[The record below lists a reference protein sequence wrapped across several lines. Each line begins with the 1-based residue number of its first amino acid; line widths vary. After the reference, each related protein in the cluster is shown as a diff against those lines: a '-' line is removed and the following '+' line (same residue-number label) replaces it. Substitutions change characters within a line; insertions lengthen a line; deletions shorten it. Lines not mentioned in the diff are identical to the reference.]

1 MTINNNNLHNIIREL
16 NNYKNS
22 LLLIVSKNQSVNDII
37 ELNSRGFKLFGE
49 NRVQEA
55 KEKFL
60 EIKNRSSID
69 LHLIGPLQRNK
80 VKTALQLFDVIQT
93 IDRVSLIDA
102 LVKELRNLINLKTR
116 EYYIQINIG
125 EESQKGG
132 VLKKDLFQLYDYC
145 LQNKLNITGLMCIPP
160 NDKRPEIYFEE
171 MVFLRNKID
180 KGLKLSMGMSND
192 YKVALNY
199 QSNLIRIGSLIFK

>member
-1 MTINNNNLHNIIREL
+1 MTVNNNNLHNIIREL
-16 NNYKNS
+16 DNYQNS
-22 LLLIVSKNQSVNDII
+22 RLLIVSKNQSVNDII

-60 EIKNRSSID
+60 KIKNPSLFD

-80 VKTALQLFDVIQT
+80 VKIALQLFDVIQT
-93 IDRVSLIDA
+93 IDRISLVDT
-102 LVKELRNLINLKTR
+102 LVKELPNLINIKTR
-116 EYYIQINIG
+116 EYFIQINIG

-132 VLKKDLFQLYDYC
+132 VSKKDLFHLYDYC
-145 LQNKLNITGLMCIPP
+145 LQNKLSIAGLMCIPP
-160 NDKRPEIYFEE
+160 NDKRPDIYFEE
-171 MVFLRNKID
+171 MVFLKNKID
-180 KGLKLSMGMSND
+180 KSLKLSMGMSND

-199 QSNLIRIGSLIFK
+199 QSNLIRIGSLIFE

>member
-1 MTINNNNLHNIIREL
+1 MTINYRNLDIIL
-16 NNYKNS
+16 DDLKDYKNS
-22 LLLIVSKNQSVNDII
+22 KLLVVSKNQSIDDII
-37 ELNSRGFKLFGE
+37 ELNHKGFRLFGE

-80 VKTALQLFDVIQT
+80 VKIALQLFDVIQT
-93 IDRVSLIDA
+93 IDRVSLIDT
-102 LVKELRNLINLKTR
+102 LVKELPNLNNIKTR
-116 EYYIQINIG
+116 EYFIQINIG

-132 VLKKDLFQLYDYC
+132 VSKKDLFRLYDYC

-160 NDKRPEIYFEE
+160 NDKRPDIYFKE

-180 KGLKLSMGMSND
+180 KSLKLSMGMSND

-199 QSNLIRIGSLIFK
+199 QSNLIRVGSLIFK